1 MKLDKV
7 IAERKNKTIYRDGDV
22 IIKVFNENYSKADI
36 LNEAL
41 NLARVEETGLNVPK
55 IQEVGMVDGKWCIVT
70 DFIDG
75 KTLAQA
81 SFDNPSMEEEYMKL
95 FVEVQLKIHNQRCA
109 LLTKLKD
116 KMRRKISL
124 SGLDATTRYELS
136 ERLDGMPKHIKLC
149 HGDYIPTNVILNKDG
164 VPYILDWAHATQG
177 NASADAA
184 RTYLQFSLKGKEE
197 LAEQYLSLFCDM
209 SDTPKQYVQQW
220 MPIVAASQMA
230 KNKPEEKEFL
240 TRWASVCQYE

>member
-1 MKLDKV
+1 MKLDQV

-22 IIKVFNENYSKADI
+22 VIKVFNENYSKADI

-164 VPYILDWAHATQG
+164 VPYILEWAQATQG

-184 RTYLQFSLKGKEE
+184 RTYLQCSLKGKEE

-230 KNKPEEKEFL
+230 KNKPEVKEFL